1 MLKANTLSELYILMD
16 KAGPGQLIA
25 LSSELFKKFMHDSTF
40 VHNFEQSDHRIVS
53 CENKDQ
59 AQALANFLWN
69 EGERHRRDIEAINE
83 DLGLLWIKWKAA
95 PNCIRMFVKP

>member
-1 MLKANTLSELYILMD
+1 MLKVGTLSELYNLID
-16 KAGPGQLIA
+16 KSEPGQVIE
-25 LSSELFKKFMHDSTF
+25 LSSELFKKFVHNSTF
-40 VHNFEQSDHRIVS
+40 AHNFEQSDHKITY

-83 DLGLLWIKWKAA
+83 DIDLLWKKWKVA
-95 PNCIRMFVKP
+95 PNRIRMFVKP